1 MDAATLTLAVLGIAA
16 FFFATEIIP
25 LAVTAMGAAIALGFL
40 GVLTPAE
47 VFAGLSNSTV
57 VLFAGMFVIGAA
69 MFQTGLAQ
77 KIGVEVVKKSGTDE
91 KRLMIALMVITIIL
105 SSVSSNT
112 ATVAC
117 LIPVVMQ
124 ICAAARLPAA
134 PQLMAL
140 AIAANVGGTIT
151 MIGTPPNIL
160 MSATLDAN
168 GLTPFGF
175 FEFAWIG
182 IPLSIIGVLYMVFI
196 GSRLCPHTMSENEM
210 DDKSSEAPKDARKM
224 IICAAILIATVI
236 AMVLEKQIHVPMQTS
251 AIVGALACVLTGCV
265 SEKQAYQGMD
275 TSGAGKLIAHSV
287 LDLIGTH
294 PAPML
299 IVVSMFLLSCGLTQF
314 MSNTASSA
322 LLAPIG
328 ISIAQSIG
336 VSPHPVLMAIGIA
349 ASCAFTTPVATPP
362 NTLVLGPGKFRFMDY
377 VKIGVPLA
385 VFSLIVCTV
394 IIPVV
399 WPF

>member
-124 ICAAARLPAA
+124 ICAAARRCECRRHDHDDRH
-134 PQLMAL
+134 
-140 AIAANVGGTIT
+140 
-151 MIGTPPNIL
+151 
-160 MSATLDAN
+160 ATEYLDERDLGCKRLDA
-168 GLTPFGF
+168 L
-175 FEFAWIG
+175 
-182 IPLSIIGVLYMVFI
+182 
-196 GSRLCPHTMSENEM
+196 RL
-210 DDKSSEAPKDARKM
+210 
-224 IICAAILIATVI
+224 L
-236 AMVLEKQIHVPMQTS
+236 
-251 AIVGALACVLTGCV
+251 
-265 SEKQAYQGMD
+265 
-275 TSGAGKLIAHSV
+275 
-287 LDLIGTH
+287 
-294 PAPML
+294 
-299 IVVSMFLLSCGLTQF
+299 
-314 MSNTASSA
+314 
-322 LLAPIG
+322 
-328 ISIAQSIG
+328 
-336 VSPHPVLMAIGIA
+336 
-349 ASCAFTTPVATPP
+349 
-362 NTLVLGPGKFRFMDY
+362 
-377 VKIGVPLA
+377 
-385 VFSLIVCTV
+385 
-394 IIPVV
+394 
-399 WPF
+399 